1 MKKLFTL
8 FIAAFCALSVWAYDF
23 QSGDLYYNITSN
35 SKPYTV
41 EVTSNS
47 IYSPYSGDIVIP
59 ASVTYNGTT
68 YAVTRIGDDAFNND
82 YGIESITIPKSVKSI
97 GTWAF
102 AGSYITSIVIPNSVE
117 VIELGAFQNCRLLT
131 SITLSD
137 HLTSIGGWA
146 FYGCDQLTSITIPK
160 TIKEIGEN
168 AFGIGLSK
176 TYYTGT
182 IADWCKIQFA
192 DLSSNPAYTSRN
204 LYINNE
210 EVRDVVIPNTIDSIS
225 AYAFTNCLS
234 ITSVTIPSS
243 ITKFDT
249 RTFRGCHSITSIVVQ
264 EGNTKYDSRN
274 NCNAIIETASNTLIA
289 ATPAT
294 IIPNT
299 VTTITSSAFT
309 RCSALKA
316 ITIPN
321 SVTSIGRYAF
331 SDCIFT
337 KDKFV
342 NNSSLSAEENN
353 YWGAKIV
360 DEEINGLL
368 IRNDTAIACRPNIT
382 SVTIPNG
389 LKGGITYNLFRECHS
404 LTSMIWD
411 VKHYS
416 DSVSEPFYGTK
427 INSITFGNNVE
438 YIPANIC
445 GSMHSL
451 KNVII
456 SDNVTEIGD
465 RAFRSCHAL
474 TSVTIPKSVSN
485 IGKAAFSWCNEL
497 TSVVWYPESCKG
509 WYNEEGA
516 WPLFNMCNKLS
527 SIVFGDQVKEIPVVI
542 CYNLP
547 ALSSVVIPKNV
558 TLIEQMAFYDCNSL
572 ANIYCYAETRP
583 AIWTNA
589 FNNYN
594 ATLHVPCDLI
604 EQYEAH
610 SVWTEFTKI
619 KCINA
624 ENVETDNV
632 VIQPS
637 INDAVI
643 IWPASANAET
653 YTIIIKTGNETHSTL
668 TFDAEGQLLGISYAP
683 SRDGL
688 TPARYA
694 EETGMGF
701 KFTVTGLD
709 DGVEYTYEI
718 IVKDAQNDEI
728 ESYTGTFTT
737 QRNTSTDLENTNS
750 QSPMTDC
757 QKFLRN
763 GQLVIVRDGKTYNAM
778 GVEM

>member
-41 EVTSNS
+41 EVTRYS
-47 IYSPYSGDIVIP
+47 ISYSSYSGDIVIP

-68 YAVTRIGDDAFNND
+68 YAVTRIGDDAFNGD
-82 YGIESITIPKSVKSI
+82 YIKSITIPESVTSI

-102 AGSYITSIVIPNSVE
+102 ARSSITSIVIPNSVE
-117 VIELGAFQNCRLLT
+117 VIELGAFQECRKLT

-137 HLTSIGGWA
+137 HLTSIGGKA
-146 FYGCDQLTSITIPK
+146 FYGCYQLTSITIPK
-160 TIKEIGEN
+160 SIKEIGES

-192 DLSSNPAYTSRN
+192 NSSSNPAYESHN

-225 AYAFTNCLS
+225 AYAFRNCLS

-243 ITKFDT
+243 ITKFDP

-389 LKGGITYNLFRECHS
+389 LKGGITDNLFRECHS

-416 DSVSEPFYGTK
+416 DSVSGPFYGTK

-445 GSMHSL
+445 DNMNSL

-465 RAFRSCHAL
+465 RAFRSCDAL

-485 IGKAAFSWCNEL
+485 IGKAAFAWCYEL

-527 SIVFGDQVKEIPVVI
+527 SIVFGDQVKEIPVGI

-718 IVKDAQNDEI
+718 IVKDVQNDEI

-737 QRNTSTDLENTNS
+737 QRNTSTDLENTHI
-750 QSPMTDC
+750 QSPITNC
-757 QKFLRN
+757 QKLLRN
-763 GQLVIVRDGKTYNAM
+763 GQLIIVRDGKTYNAM